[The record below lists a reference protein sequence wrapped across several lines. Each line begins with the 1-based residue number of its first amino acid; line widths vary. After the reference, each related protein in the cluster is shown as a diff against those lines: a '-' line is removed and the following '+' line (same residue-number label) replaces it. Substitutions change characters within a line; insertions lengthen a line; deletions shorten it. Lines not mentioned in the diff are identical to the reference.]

1 MSDLEAA
8 LLRLRLAA
16 FRRAIQ
22 VHGLLATG
30 LDLEAT
36 LLTQDDHAAW
46 QTVKG
51 HDRQVRLQQRP
62 LLQRIW
68 KSWFSLGVR
77 ALCPLVGKRPADLA
91 IQSSSARTWGS
102 VQNLSHNSSGDGS
115 AG

>member
-16 FRRAIQ
+16 FRRAIR
-22 VHGLLATG
+22 VRGLLATG

-68 KSWFSLGVR
+68 NSLFSR
-77 ALCPLVGKRPADLA
+77 R
-91 IQSSSARTWGS
+91 
-102 VQNLSHNSSGDGS
+102 
-115 AG
+115 

>member
-1 MSDLEAA
+1 MSELEAA

-16 FRRAIQ
+16 FRRAIR

-62 LLQRIW
+62 LLYRIW
-68 KSWFSLGVR
+68 NSCSLGVR
-77 ALCPLVGKRPADLA
+77 ALCLLARKRPSDPA
-91 IQSSSARTWGS
+91 I
-102 VQNLSHNSSGDGS
+102 
-115 AG
+115 